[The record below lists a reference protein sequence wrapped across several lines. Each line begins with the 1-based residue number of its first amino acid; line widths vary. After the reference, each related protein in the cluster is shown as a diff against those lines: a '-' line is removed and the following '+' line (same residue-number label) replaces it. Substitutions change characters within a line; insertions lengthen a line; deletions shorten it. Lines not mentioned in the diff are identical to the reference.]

1 MAKRLVMAFKT
12 VEGTTS
18 TLTVDEPKADLTA
31 AEVRAVMDTIVAQNI
46 FNTNSGDLIEVK
58 SAEIITT
65 TEEIIS
71 LE

>member
-12 VEGTTS
+12 FEGTTS
-18 TLTVDEPKADLTA
+18 TLTVDEPKDGLTE

-65 TEEIIS
+65 IEEILI
-71 LE
+71 

>member
-12 VEGTTS
+12 FEGTTS
-18 TLTVDEPKADLTA
+18 TLTVDEPKDGLTE

-65 TEEIIS
+65 TEEILI
-71 LE
+71 